1 MLLSITLVNI
11 QNLDLNLLRVLH
23 AVLAEKSATR
33 AAKRL
38 HVTQSA
44 VSNALARLR
53 VAFGDPLLVRNAR
66 GLSATPRARAIEPRL
81 SSLMRS
87 VEALLGEDDAFD
99 PRTTTR
105 EFTLACADYC
115 TTILGPQLGAL
126 LRERAPRGSLRFVP
140 LEELSTGEGLA
151 GSIDLHLGMPSQVPS
166 GCTSAALFQD
176 SFVCLVRRRSKPTPQ
191 KLPLAAYLAAE
202 HVRVSVLRSTRDA
215 VDVALAKRGLA
226 RRVALTV
233 PHFSVVPLLV
243 ERGYVATLSR
253 RLAEAQA
260 RSYEVAW
267 CEPPLA
273 LGKRAT
279 RMVWHERTDVDPGAR
294 FLRQLV
300 RDAAATLS
308 PLRRRRTSSADG

>member
-1 MLLSITLVNI
+1 VLCTITVVNI
-11 QNLDLNLLRVLH
+11 ENLDLNLLRVLQ

-53 VAFGDPLLVRNAR
+53 AVFGDPLLVRNAR
-66 GLSATPRARAIEPRL
+66 GLSPTPRARELEPRL

-87 VEALLGEDDAFD
+87 IESLLGDEPGFD
-99 PRTTTR
+99 PNATTR

-115 TTILGPQLGAL
+115 TTILGPQLSEL
-126 LRERAPRGSLRFVP
+126 LRERAPRATLRFVP
-140 LEELSTGEGLA
+140 LEQLSTGDGLA

-166 GCTSAALFQD
+166 GCGSASLFKD
-176 SFVCLVRRRSKPTPQ
+176 SFVCALRKRANPGPKRLSLK
-191 KLPLAAYLAAE
+191 AYLAAD
-202 HVRVSVLRSTRDA
+202 HVRVSVLSSTRDA
-215 VDVALAKRGLA
+215 IDVALAKRGLS
-226 RRVALTV
+226 RRVVLTV

-243 ERGYVATLSR
+243 ERGYVATLSH
-253 RLAEAQA
+253 RLAQVQA
-260 RSYEVAW
+260 RDYDLTL

-273 LGKRAT
+273 LGQRAT
-279 RMVWHERTDVDPGAR
+279 RMIWHDRTDADPGSR

-300 RDAAATLS
+300 RDAADAL
-308 PLRRRRTSSADG
+308 